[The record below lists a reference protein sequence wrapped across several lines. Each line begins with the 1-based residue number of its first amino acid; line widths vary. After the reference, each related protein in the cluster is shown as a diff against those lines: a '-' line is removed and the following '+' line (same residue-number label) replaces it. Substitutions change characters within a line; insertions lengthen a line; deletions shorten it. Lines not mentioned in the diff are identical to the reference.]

1 MRRLYVLVSRAI
13 QNNEPVLLVGD
24 TGCGKTTVCQLLAD
38 AFEKV
43 LHTVNVHQNS
53 ETGDLIGSQRPLRN
67 RVVIEAALR
76 HQLLSSWPLESLE
89 AAGSCSQRCYRTAGC
104 ASSSGCEVLQMK
116 PWGKLR
122 MLWSEVP
129 FILQM

>member
-1 MRRLYVLVSRAI
+1 MSRPSCTSVSGHEPSLDARL
-13 QNNEPVLLVGD
+13 
-24 TGCGKTTVCQLLAD
+24 VC
-38 AFEKV
+38 
-43 LHTVNVHQNS
+43 
-53 ETGDLIGSQRPLRN
+53 RN
-67 RVVIEAALR
+67 
-76 HQLLSSWPLESLE
+76 LESLE